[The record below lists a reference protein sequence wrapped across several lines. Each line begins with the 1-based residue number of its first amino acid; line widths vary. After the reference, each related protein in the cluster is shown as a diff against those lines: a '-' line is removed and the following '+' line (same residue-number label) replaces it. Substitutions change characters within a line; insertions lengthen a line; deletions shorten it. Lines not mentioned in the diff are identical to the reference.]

1 MIRRLEYMENM
12 EGIEDWGL
20 NPPIS
25 PFMKGGIK
33 RD

>member
-12 EGIEDWGL
+12 EGIEDWEL

-25 PFMKGGIK
+25 PFMNPNSAIG
-33 RD
+33 